1 MKVPKTEQDY
11 LEIID
16 KGLNS
21 SKAPKKVLIVGAGM
35 AGLVA
40 GEILQRAGHNITI
53 LEAQDRI
60 GGRIYTHRESWA
72 PGLWSEFGA
81 MRLPLHHKL
90 TMAYVERFDLETKPF
105 TMDNPDTYVH
115 MHDKKVRRRDFN
127 PREFTFNVK
136 SEEIGKTHD
145 ELLRLALEP
154 IFETLKA
161 NDEETAWQIIADEYD
176 NLSLRDYLE
185 ASDWSEDAIEMFG
198 LLGNVEARMP
208 FSFVEFAHH
217 QIEGTFS
224 NMVYIDGG
232 SDRLV
237 YAFMPLLR
245 DHIRMG
251 AKVFAVEQTPN
262 NVIVHYETK
271 GGRFREVADQ
281 LILTIPFSVMR
292 HIEVSPPLSSGKMR
306 AIRQLHYD
314 ASTKIFLQCRRRFWE
329 EDEQIVGGGSITD
342 LPVRN
347 VFYPDHG
354 RETGRGVMLAS
365 YTWAADSLRWS
376 SLSEDERIRQAIR
389 QVSRIHPQLTR
400 EVEAG
405 ASWSW
410 ADDPY
415 SGGAFALFLPGQLTR
430 LQGDITRPEGRI
442 HWAGEHTSAYGS
454 RWITGAVES
463 ARARRGKFTT
473 HGYGA
478 GVKG

>member
-1 MKVPKTEQDY
+1 MQAPKSEQDY
-11 LEIID
+11 LSIID

-21 SKAPKKVLIVGAGM
+21 SKAPKQVLIVGAGM

-40 GEILQRAGHNITI
+40 GEILQRAGHKITI
-53 LEAQDRI
+53 LEAQQRV

-81 MRLPLHHKL
+81 MRIPLHHKL
-90 TMAYVERFDLETKPF
+90 TTAYIERFDLETKPF
-105 TMDNPDTYVH
+105 TMDNPDTYVYLQ
-115 MHDKKVRRRDFN
+115 DKKVRRSDFN
-127 PREFTFNVK
+127 PREFAFNVNA
-136 SEEIGKTHD
+136 EELGKTHE
-145 ELLRLALEP
+145 ELLQIALEP
-154 IFETLKA
+154 LLGILKT
-161 NDEETAWQIIADEYD
+161 NDEETAWRIIAEEYD
-176 NLSLRDYLE
+176 SLSLRDYLE
-185 ASDWSEDAIEMFG
+185 ASDWSEAAIEMLG

-208 FSFVEFAHH
+208 FSFVEFARHH
-217 QIEGTFS
+217 IEGTFS

-232 SDRLV
+232 SDRLIN
-237 YAFMPLLR
+237 AFMPLLR
-245 DHIRMG
+245 DNIRLG
-251 AKVFAVEQTPN
+251 TKVFAIEQTPD
-262 NVIVHYETK
+262 NVVVYYETQ
-271 GGRFREVADQ
+271 GGRFRAVADY

-292 HIEVSPPLSSGKMR
+292 HVEVNPPLSSGKLR

-329 EDEQIVGGGSITD
+329 EDEGIIGGGSTTD

-347 VFYPDHG
+347 VYYPDHG

-376 SLSEDERIRQAIR
+376 SLSKEERIRQAIR

-405 ASWSW
+405 ATWSW
-410 ADDPY
+410 ADDPHA
-415 SGGAFALFLPGQLTR
+415 GGAFALFLPGQLSR
-430 LQGDITRPEGRI
+430 LQDDIIRPEGRI

-463 ARARRGKFTT
+463 
-473 HGYGA
+473 
-478 GVKG
+478 GVRSAWEVHHTV